1 MLKVINVTKSF
12 GAQDLLESISFNIN
26 KGEKLGLTGR
36 NGHGKTTLFRM
47 ITGEEHPD
55 SGEISIPN
63 FYTMGYV
70 KQHLKFTEATVVE
83 EVCKGLPIEMRDEKW
98 KAEKILL
105 GLGFNSD
112 QIKRPPSEFSGGYQV
127 RINLA
132 EVLVSEP
139 DLLLLDEPTNYLD
152 VISIRWLAQF
162 LRMWSGE
169 LLLITHD
176 RGFMDQVVT
185 HTVGIHR
192 KKARKVSGTTE
203 KLYEQILKEEEIH
216 EKTRLNDEKKRKETE
231 QYINRFR
238 AKARLAGM
246 VQSRIKALEKQEQL
260 EKLEGIKTMDFSF
273 AFKDTPA
280 KYLLNCEKMTFG
292 YEEKNPLIKDLSFSV
307 GRHDRI
313 AVIGKN
319 GKGKTT
325 LLKLLVGELKGQ
337 RGEITGHH
345 QTTDGYYVQT
355 NTINLNHN
363 FTIEEELMAQGCERQ
378 QARDIAGS
386 MMFEGDNA
394 LKKISVLSGGEKSR
408 VLLGKILVSPCNLL
422 ILDEPT
428 NHLDMESC
436 DSFMAAV
443 DSFPGAAI
451 IVTHNEMFLHGLAN
465 RFIVFQK
472 DSVIIHEGSYQSF
485 LDKIG
490 WEEEEAQQQKKKTE
504 STLNKKEARKLRS
517 DIISRR
523 SKELKPLETK
533 IESIENEI
541 MEREE
546 KLEKIHNDL
555 AQASAQGESQKITDL
570 SKQSHEEQRAI
581 DKLYEGLDIHTRD
594 FDKKNT
600 LFENELEKLQ
610 SI

>member
-1 MLKVINVTKSF
+1 MLKVMNVSKSF
-12 GAQDLLESISFNIN
+12 GAQDL
-26 KGEKLGLTGR
+26 
-36 NGHGKTTLFRM
+36 
-47 ITGEEHPD
+47 
-55 SGEISIPN
+55 
-63 FYTMGYV
+63 
-70 KQHLKFTEATVVE
+70 
-83 EVCKGLPIEMRDEKW
+83 RDEKR

-105 GLGFNSD
+105 GLGFSID
-112 QIKRPPSEFSGGYQV
+112 QINRPPSEFSGGYQV

-176 RGFMDQVVT
+176 RGFMDQVIS

-192 KKARKVSGTTE
+192 KKARKVSGKTE
-203 KLYEQILKEEEIH
+203 KLYEQIIKEEEIH
-216 EKTRLNDEKKRKETE
+216 EKTRLNDDKKRKETE

-260 EKLEGIKTMDFSF
+260 VKLEGIKTMEFSF

-280 KYLLNCEKMTFG
+280 KYLLNCENITFG
-292 YEEKNPLIKDLSFSV
+292 YDEKNPLIKELSVSV
-307 GRHDRI
+307 GIHDRI

-325 LLKLLVGELKGQ
+325 LLKLLVNELKGQ
-337 RGEITGHH
+337 TGVITGHH

-378 QARDIAGS
+378 KARDIAGS

-428 NHLDMESC
+428 NHLDME
-436 DSFMAAV
+436 
-443 DSFPGAAI
+443 
-451 IVTHNEMFLHGLAN
+451 L
-465 RFIVFQK
+465 K
-472 DSVIIHEGSYQSF
+472 
-485 LDKIG
+485 KI
-490 WEEEEAQQQKKKTE
+490 KT
-504 STLNKKEARKLRS
+504 A
-517 DIISRR
+517 
-523 SKELKPLETK
+523 KPP
-533 IESIENEI
+533 
-541 MEREE
+541 
-546 KLEKIHNDL
+546 
-555 AQASAQGESQKITDL
+555 
-570 SKQSHEEQRAI
+570 
-581 DKLYEGLDIHTRD
+581 
-594 FDKKNT
+594 
-600 LFENELEKLQ
+600 
-610 SI
+610 